1 MRLKKTSFFNLFFFF
16 FLRIQLILLHFVYI
30 LHGGIEGSVP
40 CLLQLFSHLFFKISR
55 CDTYMNDVLIYKRWW
70 VRNLISLEWL
80 VLVIRS
86 RVKYKYVLTIAAKEK
101 LQESYKL
108 YRKYFIWNSSKYGIK
123 NEISNENSFDGV
135 CQGAP
140 YILGA

>member
-1 MRLKKTSFFNLFFFF
+1 
-16 FLRIQLILLHFVYI
+16 
-30 LHGGIEGSVP
+30 
-40 CLLQLFSHLFFKISR
+40 
-55 CDTYMNDVLIYKRWW
+55 MNDVLIYKRRW
-70 VRNLISLEWL
+70 VRSLISLEWL

-123 NEISNENSFDGV
+123 NEISNENSVDGI

-140 YILGA
+140 YIFGA